1 MRRLAAQRS
10 VSPPP
15 TSPHDSPHGLE
26 APHASFVMRVCYR
39 ARAFHVVPV
48 PDSSVAVVETPCWDA
63 DGELVGYGATA
74 DGYDMVAPS
83 GKGGE
88 RAMELAMNMA
98 NEIGGEKP
106 VDYVNTHGTSTPVGF
121 GYGIRTHLHSL
132 PTRHRTRREP
142 PCVHGVCRVA
152 SS

>member
-1 MRRLAAQRS
+1 M
-10 VSPPP
+10 
-15 TSPHDSPHGLE
+15 
-26 APHASFVMRVCYR
+26 
-39 ARAFHVVPV
+39 
-48 PDSSVAVVETPCWDA
+48 DA

-106 VDYVNTHGTSTPVGF
+106 VDYVNTHGTSTPVSF
-121 GYGIRTHLHSL
+121 GRVYPNPSPPPRCAMAYLDS
-132 PTRHRTRREP
+132 HR
-142 PCVHGVCRVA
+142 VHGVAMFA
-152 SS
+152 SG